1 MTLFSSQDSKP
12 KADKLKNLLDQKN
25 IIVMPGC
32 YDALSAK
39 LIEREELNAGFMS
52 GFAVS
57 STKLGMPDT
66 GLISFSEMAEQVR
79 NICNVT
85 SIPIIFDGDTG
96 YGNAVNV
103 YRTVRGFADAGAAAI
118 MIEDQKWPKKCGH
131 TKGKDVV
138 EVDEANSRIKAAVD
152 ASKMNNK
159 DILVMARTDAIATR
173 GLNDAI
179 KRMQKFSELGADILF
194 VEAIKSKEDMK
205 RVIKEVPGH
214 HMINL
219 IEDGETPLLEMNELE
234 DIGFKIAVFPLTL
247 MSASVKTMQESL
259 KNMKN
264 KTYNTNVSKFSDL
277 RDIVGF
283 NEYYEIEDKYKQSI

>member
-1 MTLFSSQDSKP
+1 MTLFSTQNSKP
-12 KADKLKNLLDQKN
+12 KADRLQQLLDTKG

-32 YDALSAK
+32 YDALTAK
-39 LIEREELNAGFMS
+39 MIEREGLDVGFMS
-52 GFAVS
+52 GFCVS

-66 GLISFSEMAEQVR
+66 GLISFSEMVEQVR

-103 YRTVRGFADAGAAAI
+103 YRTVRGFADAGAAAV

-138 EVDEANSRIKAAVD
+138 DVEEANSRIKAAVD

-179 KRMQKFSELGADILF
+179 KRMQTFSELGADILF

-205 RVIKEVPGH
+205 TVIKEVPGH

-247 MSASVKTMQESL
+247 MSSSVKIMQHCL

-264 KTYNTNVSKFSDL
+264 KIYNKDVSKFSDV

-283 NEYYEIEDKYKQSI
+283 NEYYDIEDKYKS

>member
-12 KADKLKNLLDQKN
+12 KADKLKSLLNQKG
-25 IIVMPGC
+25 IVVMPGC

-39 LIEREELNAGFMS
+39 LIEREGLNVGFMS
-52 GFAVS
+52 VFAVS
-57 STKLGMPDT
+57 STKLGMPDA

-103 YRTVRGFADAGAAAI
+103 YRTVRGFADAGAAAV

-173 GLNDAI
+173 GLDDAI

-219 IEDGETPLLEMNELE
+219 IEDGETPLLEINELE

-247 MSASVKTMQESL
+247 MSASVKTIQESL

-264 KTYNTNVSKFSDL
+264 KIYNTNVSKFSDL

-283 NEYYEIEDKYKQSI
+283 NEYYEIEDKYK

>member
-1 MTLFSSQDSKP
+1 MTLFSSQNSKP
-12 KADKLKNLLDQKN
+12 KADKLKNLLDQKG
-25 IIVMPGC
+25 IVVMPGC

-39 LIEREELNAGFMS
+39 LIEREELNVGFMS

-57 STKLGMPDT
+57 STRLGMPDT

-96 YGNAVNV
+96 YGNVVNI

-173 GLNDAI
+173 GLDDAI

-194 VEAIKSKEDMK
+194 IEAIKSKEDMK
-205 RVIKEVPGH
+205 KVIKEVPGH

-283 NEYYEIEDKYKQSI
+283 NEYYEIEDKYK

>member
-12 KADKLKNLLDQKN
+12 KADKLKSLLNQKG
-25 IIVMPGC
+25 IVVMPGC

-39 LIEREELNAGFMS
+39 LIEREGLNVGFMS

-57 STKLGMPDT
+57 STKLGMPDA

-103 YRTVRGFADAGAAAI
+103 YRTVRGFADAGAAAV

-173 GLNDAI
+173 GLDDAI

-219 IEDGETPLLEMNELE
+219 IEDGETPLLEINELE

-247 MSASVKTMQESL
+247 MSASVKTIQESL

-264 KTYNTNVSKFSDL
+264 KIYNTNVSKFSDL

-283 NEYYEIEDKYKQSI
+283 NEYYDIEDKYK

>member
-1 MTLFSSQDSKP
+1 MTLFSSQNSKP
-12 KADKLKNLLDQKN
+12 KADRLKNLLDQKG
-25 IIVMPGC
+25 IVVMPGC

-39 LIEREELNAGFMS
+39 LIEREELNVGFMS

-138 EVDEANSRIKAAVD
+138 EVVEANSRIKAAVD

-173 GLNDAI
+173 GLDDAI

-283 NEYYEIEDKYKQSI
+283 NEYYEIEDKYK

>member
-12 KADKLKNLLDQKN
+12 KADKLKKLLDQKG
-25 IIVMPGC
+25 IVVMPGC

-39 LIEREELNAGFMS
+39 LIEREGINVGFMS

-57 STKLGMPDT
+57 STRLGMPDA

-138 EVDEANSRIKAAVD
+138 EADEANSRIKAAVD

-173 GLNDAI
+173 GLDDAI
-179 KRMQKFSELGADILF
+179 KRMQKFSELGADILL

-219 IEDGETPLLEMNELE
+219 IEDGETPLLEINELE
-234 DIGFKIAVFPLTL
+234 DLGFKIAVFPLTL

-264 KTYNTNVSKFSDL
+264 KVYNTDVSKFSDL

-283 NEYYEIEDKYKQSI
+283 KEYYEIEDKYK

>member
-12 KADKLKNLLDQKN
+12 KADKLKKLLDQKG
-25 IIVMPGC
+25 IVVMPGC

-39 LIEREELNAGFMS
+39 LIEREGINVGFMS

-57 STKLGMPDT
+57 STRLGMPDT

-103 YRTVRGFADAGAAAI
+103 YRTVRGFADAGAAAV

-138 EVDEANSRIKAAVD
+138 ESEEANSRIKAAVD

-173 GLNDAI
+173 GLDDAI

-219 IEDGETPLLEMNELE
+219 IEDGETPLLEINELE
-234 DIGFKIAVFPLTL
+234 DLGFKIAVFPLTL

-259 KNMKN
+259 QNMKN
-264 KTYNTNVSKFSDL
+264 KVYNTNVSKFSDL

-283 NEYYEIEDKYKQSI
+283 NEYYEIEDKYK

>member
-1 MTLFSSQDSKP
+1 MTLFSTQNSKP
-12 KADKLKNLLDQKN
+12 KADQLQKLLNQKG

-39 LIEREELNAGFMS
+39 LIEREGLDVGFMS
-52 GFAVS
+52 GFCVS

-66 GLISFSEMAEQVR
+66 GLISFSEMAEAVR

-103 YRTVRGFADAGAAAI
+103 YRTVRGFADAGAAAV

-138 EVDEANSRIKAAVD
+138 DVEEANSRIKAAVD

-159 DILVMARTDAIATR
+159 DILIMARTDAIATR
-173 GLNDAI
+173 GLSDAI
-179 KRMQKFSELGADILF
+179 KRMQTFSELGADILF

-205 RVIKEVPGH
+205 TVIKEIPGH

-247 MSASVKTMQESL
+247 MSSSVKIMQQSL
-259 KNMKN
+259 KNMKHKIYN
-264 KTYNTNVSKFSDL
+264 KDVSKFSDL

-283 NEYYEIEDKYKQSI
+283 NEYYDIEDKYK

>member
-1 MTLFSSQDSKP
+1 MTLFSSQNSKP
-12 KADKLKNLLDQKN
+12 KADKLKNLLDQKG
-25 IIVMPGC
+25 IVVMPGC

-39 LIEREELNAGFMS
+39 LIEREKLNVGFMS

-79 NICNVT
+79 NICNIT

-159 DILVMARTDAIATR
+159 DILVMARTDAIAAR
-173 GLNDAI
+173 GLDDAI

-247 MSASVKTMQESL
+247 MSASVKIMQESL

-283 NEYYEIEDKYKQSI
+283 NEYYEIEDKYK

>member
-12 KADKLKNLLDQKN
+12 KADKLKNLLDQKD
-25 IIVMPGC
+25 IIIMPGC

-39 LIEREELNAGFMS
+39 LIEREKLNAGFMS

-57 STKLGMPDT
+57 STRLGMPDT

-138 EVDEANSRIKAAVD
+138 ELDEANSRIKAAVD

-173 GLNDAI
+173 GLDDAI

-259 KNMKN
+259 RNMKN
-264 KTYNTNVSKFSDL
+264 KTYNTNVSKFADL

-283 NEYYEIEDKYKQSI
+283 NEYDEIEDKYK

>member
-12 KADKLKNLLDQKN
+12 KADKLKKLLDQKG
-25 IIVMPGC
+25 IVVMPGC

-39 LIEREELNAGFMS
+39 LIEREGINVGFMS

-57 STKLGMPDT
+57 STRLGMPDT

-173 GLNDAI
+173 GLDDAI

-219 IEDGETPLLEMNELE
+219 IEDGETPLLEINELE
-234 DIGFKIAVFPLTL
+234 DLGFKIAVFPLTL

-259 KNMKN
+259 QNMKN
-264 KTYNTNVSKFSDL
+264 KVYNTNVSKFSDL

-283 NEYYEIEDKYKQSI
+283 NEYYEIEDKYK

>member
-1 MTLFSSQDSKP
+1 MTLFSSQASKP
-12 KADKLKNLLDQKN
+12 KADKLKKLLAQKD

-32 YDALSAK
+32 YDALTAK
-39 LIEREELNAGFMS
+39 LIEKEELNAGFMS

-173 GLNDAI
+173 GLDDAI

-234 DIGFKIAVFPLTL
+234 DMGFKIAVFPLTL
-247 MSASVKTMQESL
+247 MSASVKIMQESL

-283 NEYYEIEDKYKQSI
+283 NEYYEIEDKYK

>member
-12 KADKLKNLLDQKN
+12 KADKLKNLLDQKD

-39 LIEREELNAGFMS
+39 LIEREKLNAGFMS

-57 STKLGMPDT
+57 STRLGMPDT

-96 YGNAVNV
+96 YGNVVNV

-138 EVDEANSRIKAAVD
+138 ELDEANSRIKAAVD

-173 GLNDAI
+173 GLDDAI

-259 KNMKN
+259 RNMKN

-283 NEYYEIEDKYKQSI
+283 NEYDDIEDKYK

>member
-12 KADKLKNLLDQKN
+12 KADKLKSLLNQKG
-25 IIVMPGC
+25 IVVMPGC

-39 LIEREELNAGFMS
+39 LIEREGLNVGFMS

-57 STKLGMPDT
+57 STKLGMPDA

-173 GLNDAI
+173 GLDDAI

-219 IEDGETPLLEMNELE
+219 IEDGETPLLEINELE

-247 MSASVKTMQESL
+247 MSASVKTIQESL

-264 KTYNTNVSKFSDL
+264 KIYNTNVSKFSDL
-277 RDIVGF
+277 QDIVGF
-283 NEYYEIEDKYKQSI
+283 NEYYDIEDKYK

>member
-1 MTLFSSQDSKP
+1 MTLFSTQNSKP
-12 KADKLKNLLDQKN
+12 KADQLQKLLNQKG

-39 LIEREELNAGFMS
+39 LIEREGLDVGFMS
-52 GFAVS
+52 GFCVS

-66 GLISFSEMAEQVR
+66 GLISFSEMAEAVR

-103 YRTVRGFADAGAAAI
+103 YRTVRGFADAGAAAV

-138 EVDEANSRIKAAVD
+138 DVEEANSRIKAAVD

-159 DILVMARTDAIATR
+159 DILIMARTDAIATK
-173 GLNDAI
+173 GLKEAI
-179 KRMQKFSELGADILF
+179 KRMQTFSELGADILF

-205 RVIKEVPGH
+205 TVIKEIPGH

-247 MSASVKTMQESL
+247 MSSSVKIMQQSL
-259 KNMKN
+259 KNMKHKIYN
-264 KTYNTNVSKFSDL
+264 KDVSKFSDL

-283 NEYYEIEDKYKQSI
+283 NEYYDIEDKYK

>member
-1 MTLFSSQDSKP
+1 MTLFSSQASKP
-12 KADKLKNLLDQKN
+12 KADKLKKLLDQKD

-32 YDALSAK
+32 YDALTAK
-39 LIEREELNAGFMS
+39 LIEKEELNAGFMS

-103 YRTVRGFADAGAAAI
+103 YRTVRGFAEAGAAAI

-173 GLNDAI
+173 GLDDAI

-194 VEAIKSKEDMK
+194 VEAIKSKEDMQ

-247 MSASVKTMQESL
+247 MSASVKIMQESL

-264 KTYNTNVSKFSDL
+264 KTYNTNVSRFSDL

-283 NEYYEIEDKYKQSI
+283 NEYFVIEDKY

>member
-12 KADKLKNLLDQKN
+12 KADKLKNLLDQKD
-25 IIVMPGC
+25 IIIMPGC

-96 YGNAVNV
+96 YGNTVNV

-152 ASKMNNK
+152 ASKINNK

-283 NEYYEIEDKYKQSI
+283 NEYYEIEDKYK

>member
-1 MTLFSSQDSKP
+1 MTLFSPQDSKP
-12 KADKLKNLLDQKN
+12 KADKLKNLLDQKD

-39 LIEREELNAGFMS
+39 LIEREELNVGFMS

-173 GLNDAI
+173 GLDDAI

-283 NEYYEIEDKYKQSI
+283 NEYYEIEDKYK

>member
-12 KADKLKNLLDQKN
+12 KADKLKNLLDQKD

-173 GLNDAI
+173 GLDDAI

-219 IEDGETPLLEMNELE
+219 IEDGETPLLEINELE
-234 DIGFKIAVFPLTL
+234 DLGFKIAVFPLTL

-259 KNMKN
+259 QNMKN
-264 KTYNTNVSKFSDL
+264 KVYNTNVSKFSDL

-283 NEYYEIEDKYKQSI
+283 NEYYEIEDKYK

>member
-1 MTLFSSQDSKP
+1 MTLFSSQNSKP
-12 KADKLKNLLDQKN
+12 KADKLKNLLDQKD
-25 IIVMPGC
+25 IIIMPGC

-39 LIEREELNAGFMS
+39 LIEREKLNAGFMS

-57 STKLGMPDT
+57 STRLGMPDT

-96 YGNAVNV
+96 YGNVVNV

-138 EVDEANSRIKAAVD
+138 ELDEANSRIKAAVD

-173 GLNDAI
+173 GLDDAI

-259 KNMKN
+259 RNMKN

-283 NEYYEIEDKYKQSI
+283 NEYYEIEDKYK

>member
-12 KADKLKNLLDQKN
+12 KADKLKNLLDQKD

-138 EVDEANSRIKAAVD
+138 EIDEANSRIKAAVD
-152 ASKMNNK
+152 ASKMNDK
-159 DILVMARTDAIATR
+159 DILVMARTDSIATR
-173 GLNDAI
+173 GLDDAI

-194 VEAIKSKEDMK
+194 IEAIKSKEDMK

-283 NEYYEIEDKYKQSI
+283 NEYYEIEDKYK

>member
-12 KADKLKNLLDQKN
+12 KADKLKNLLDQKD
-25 IIVMPGC
+25 IIIMPGC

-39 LIEREELNAGFMS
+39 LIEREELNVGFMS

-173 GLNDAI
+173 GLDDAI

-283 NEYYEIEDKYKQSI
+283 NEYYEIEDKYK

>member
-12 KADKLKNLLDQKN
+12 KADKLKNLLDQKD

-57 STKLGMPDT
+57 STRLGMPDT

-138 EVDEANSRIKAAVD
+138 ELDEANSRIKAAVD

-173 GLNDAI
+173 GLDDAI

-283 NEYYEIEDKYKQSI
+283 NEYYEIEDKYK

>member
-1 MTLFSSQDSKP
+1 MTLFSSQASKP
-12 KADKLKNLLDQKN
+12 KADKLKKLLDQKD

-39 LIEREELNAGFMS
+39 LIEKEELNAGFMS

-173 GLNDAI
+173 GLDDAI

-234 DIGFKIAVFPLTL
+234 DMGFKIAVFPLTL
-247 MSASVKTMQESL
+247 MSASVKIIQESL

-283 NEYYEIEDKYKQSI
+283 N

>member
-12 KADKLKNLLDQKN
+12 KADKLKSLLNQKG
-25 IIVMPGC
+25 IVVMPGC

-39 LIEREELNAGFMS
+39 LIEREGLNVGFMS

-57 STKLGMPDT
+57 STKLGMPDA

-103 YRTVRGFADAGAAAI
+103 YRTVRGFADAGAAAV

-173 GLNDAI
+173 GLDDAI

-219 IEDGETPLLEMNELE
+219 IEDGETPLLEINELE

-264 KTYNTNVSKFSDL
+264 KIYNTNVSKFSDL

-283 NEYYEIEDKYKQSI
+283 N

>member
-12 KADKLKNLLDQKN
+12 KADKLKKLLDQKG
-25 IIVMPGC
+25 IVVMPGC

-39 LIEREELNAGFMS
+39 LIEREELNVGFMS

-57 STKLGMPDT
+57 STRLGMPDT

-173 GLNDAI
+173 GLDDAI

-264 KTYNTNVSKFSDL
+264 KVYNTNVSKFSDL

-283 NEYYEIEDKYKQSI
+283 NEYYEIEDKYK

>member
-12 KADKLKNLLDQKN
+12 KADKLKKLLDQKG
-25 IIVMPGC
+25 IVVMPGC

-39 LIEREELNAGFMS
+39 LIEREGINVGFMS

-57 STKLGMPDT
+57 STRLGMPDA

-138 EVDEANSRIKAAVD
+138 EADEANSRIKAAVD

-173 GLNDAI
+173 GLDDAI

-219 IEDGETPLLEMNELE
+219 IEDGETPLLEINELE

-259 KNMKN
+259 QNMKN
-264 KTYNTNVSKFSDL
+264 KVYNTNVSKFSDL

-283 NEYYEIEDKYKQSI
+283 NEYYEIEDKYK

>member
-12 KADKLKNLLDQKN
+12 KADKLKSLLNQKG
-25 IIVMPGC
+25 IVVMPGC

-39 LIEREELNAGFMS
+39 LIEREGLNVGFMS

-57 STKLGMPDT
+57 STKLGMPDA

-103 YRTVRGFADAGAAAI
+103 YRTVRGFADAGAAAV

-173 GLNDAI
+173 GLDDAI

-205 RVIKEVPGH
+205 RVVKEVPGH

-219 IEDGETPLLEMNELE
+219 IEDGETPLLEINELE

-264 KTYNTNVSKFSDL
+264 KIYNTNVSKFSDL

-283 NEYYEIEDKYKQSI
+283 NEYYEIEDKYK

>member
-1 MTLFSSQDSKP
+1 MTLFSSQNSKP
-12 KADKLKNLLDQKN
+12 KADKLKNLLDQKG
-25 IIVMPGC
+25 IVVMPGC

-39 LIEREELNAGFMS
+39 LIEREELNVGFMS

-57 STKLGMPDT
+57 STRLGMPDT

-96 YGNAVNV
+96 YGNVVNV

-138 EVDEANSRIKAAVD
+138 EIDEANSRIKAAVD
-152 ASKMNNK
+152 ASKMNDK

-173 GLNDAI
+173 GLDDAI

-194 VEAIKSKEDMK
+194 IEAIKSKEDMK

-283 NEYYEIEDKYKQSI
+283 NEYYEIEDKYK

>member
-1 MTLFSSQDSKP
+1 MTLFSSQNSKP
-12 KADKLKNLLDQKN
+12 KADKLKNLLDQKG

-39 LIEREELNAGFMS
+39 LIEREKLNVGFMS

-57 STKLGMPDT
+57 STRLGMPDT

-96 YGNAVNV
+96 YGNVVNV

-138 EVDEANSRIKAAVD
+138 EVNEANSRIKAAVD

-173 GLNDAI
+173 GLDDAI

-194 VEAIKSKEDMK
+194 IEAIKSKEDMK

-283 NEYYEIEDKYKQSI
+283 NEYYEIEDKYK

>member
-12 KADKLKNLLDQKN
+12 KADKLKSLLNQKG
-25 IIVMPGC
+25 IVVMPGC

-39 LIEREELNAGFMS
+39 LIEREGLNVGFMS

-57 STKLGMPDT
+57 STKLGMPDA

-103 YRTVRGFADAGAAAI
+103 YRTVRGFADAGAAAV

-138 EVDEANSRIKAAVD
+138 EADEANSRIKAAVD

-173 GLNDAI
+173 GLDDAI

-219 IEDGETPLLEMNELE
+219 IEDGETPLLEINELE

-247 MSASVKTMQESL
+247 MSASVKTIQESL

-264 KTYNTNVSKFSDL
+264 KIYNTNVSKFSDL

-283 NEYYEIEDKYKQSI
+283 NEYYDIEDKYK

>member
-12 KADKLKNLLDQKN
+12 KADKLKNLLDQKD

-138 EVDEANSRIKAAVD
+138 EVDGANSRIKAAVD

-173 GLNDAI
+173 GLDDAI

-219 IEDGETPLLEMNELE
+219 IEDGETPLLEINELE

-283 NEYYEIEDKYKQSI
+283 NEYYEIEDKYK

>member
-12 KADKLKNLLDQKN
+12 KADKLKKLLDQKG
-25 IIVMPGC
+25 IVVMPGC

-39 LIEREELNAGFMS
+39 LIEREGINVGFMS

-57 STKLGMPDT
+57 STRLGMPDA

-85 SIPIIFDGDTG
+85 SIPMIFDGDTG

-138 EVDEANSRIKAAVD
+138 EADEANSRIKAAVD

-173 GLNDAI
+173 GLDDAI

-219 IEDGETPLLEMNELE
+219 IEDGETPLLEINELE
-234 DIGFKIAVFPLTL
+234 DLGFKIAVFPLTL

-259 KNMKN
+259 QNMKN
-264 KTYNTNVSKFSDL
+264 KVYNTNVSKFSDL

-283 NEYYEIEDKYKQSI
+283 NEYYEIEDKYK